1 MKEEINNLED
11 LYMDV
16 HKLNDTLNDYL
27 DLVDKSIKNDGLNKK
42 LKDYKDINDNNS
54 HVAENELIDRISVL
68 KEKNEKDE
76 EKNNDE
82 KEKDDII
89 NLREVG
95 N

>member
-68 KEKNEKDE
+68 KEKKEKDE